1 MNRAVLLLAAALILP
16 CAAQAAN
23 PVFMEESA
31 RIASPDAHFPLNGA
45 VAVDRHFLIATS
57 TIVEGG
63 LYRSAV
69 FMFVRRSATA
79 WAYSQRLTD
88 VGPVAAEHK
97 HIAVDVFGNT
107 AAVSAAESLQ
117 VHEYQNGVWRIVAS
131 LAKPNNAFAFGSD
144 VAISSGYIL
153 VGGVS
158 ESRLVAY
165 VYERT
170 ESGQWLLTM
179 RLDGG
184 PTGNPTVAIGPHVD
198 IHLNNDG
205 LRAVVGSPGVA
216 GSGPIQTTEELGSA
230 YLFQRGADGRWSALG
245 EIFGPNATRT
255 GAGQVALADILA
267 LSGGEPG
274 SAVVWEDLT
283 ERGPGW
289 WPWGFFNSPDWLMN
303 GTALSLDASGDRFVL
318 TEAHDEDR
326 GAKAGSLTL
335 YDQQFHRDD
344 FFSPHHDPYIM
355 KVKMLASNARSG
367 LELGRSVSFRGDT
380 IAASSANGVYVFE
393 LTRAPTPRL
402 RIEDDFE
409 DGDAQGWEASS
420 TSWTVLAHAG
430 FNVYRQTSTTGASVA
445 ILGGMD
451 WTNQSIDVDVRPLA
465 FQGADRWAGVVAR
478 YVDDGNH
485 YGVRL
490 RSTNR
495 IEIVRR
501 LNGASKV
508 LGSAPFSVPLNVN
521 HRVRFEAVGTWLRL
535 YVGGNRVLQARD
547 SALKHG
553 AVGMRTFW
561 ARAQFDNVVVS
572 DNPAVV
578 VQYDNFQDGVLDHW
592 FTPEWVEP
600 ISQIT
605 STGSNR
611 VLAHSMLEGEIYT
624 LSGGPH
630 NPGYG
635 ELHDQM
641 IECRIRPVTVGTGGA
656 FGLVARFIN
665 TGTFVSVR
673 ASGDGQLAL
682 IARTPLGG
690 ESVLDA
696 APAILAVNQWHVL
709 RIEATDLHLR
719 VYLNGRFV
727 LQGLNPAP
735 EEMGGRYG
743 VVSKNALVHFD
754 DFLAQLP

>member
-1 MNRAVLLLAAALILP
+1 MVRAVLFLAASLILP
-16 CAAQAAN
+16 SAAQAAN
-23 PVFMEESA
+23 PVSMEQTA
-31 RIASPDAHFPLNGA
+31 RISSPDADFPLNGD
-45 VAVDRHFLIATS
+45 VAVDRNFLIAAS

-79 WAYSQRLTD
+79 WAYARRLTD
-88 VGPVAAEHK
+88 IGPLSAADK
-97 HIAVDVFGNT
+97 HIAVDVFGNI

-117 VHEYQNGVWRIVAS
+117 VHEYQKGVWRKVAT
-131 LAKPNNAFAFGSD
+131 LAKPHTAFAFGSD
-144 VAISSGYIL
+144 VAISSGYIV

-158 ESRLVAY
+158 DSRLVGY

-170 ESGQWLLTM
+170 ESGRWLLTA

-184 PTGNPTVAIGPHVD
+184 PTGNLTAAIGPQVD
-198 IHLNNDG
+198 VHLNDDG
-205 LRAVVGSPGVA
+205 LRAAIGSPGVA
-216 GSGPIQTTEELGSA
+216 GSGPIQTTEELGSV

-245 EIFGPNATRT
+245 EIFGPDATRT
-255 GAGQVALADILA
+255 GAWRVALADILA
-267 LSGGEPG
+267 FSSGEPG
-274 SAVVWEDLT
+274 SAAVWEDLT

-289 WPWGFFNSPDWLMN
+289 WPWGVFNSPDWLMN

-318 TEAHDEDR
+318 SEAHDEDR

-344 FFSPHHDPYIM
+344 FFAPHHDPYIM
-355 KVKMLASNARSG
+355 KVKMLASDARSG
-367 LELGRSVSFRGDT
+367 LELGRSVSFRGNT
-380 IAASSANGVYVFE
+380 IAASSSNGVYVFE
-393 LTRAPTPRL
+393 LTRAPTPRS

-409 DGDAQGWEASS
+409 DGDAQGWEPSS
-420 TSWTVLAHAG
+420 TSWTVIAHAG
-430 FNVYRQTSTTGASVA
+430 SNVYRQTNTTGESVA
-445 ILGGMD
+445 ILSGMD

-485 YGVRL
+485 YAVRL

-501 LNGASKV
+501 LNGGSKV
-508 LGSAPFSVPLNVN
+508 LGSASFSVPLNVN
-521 HRVRFEAVGTWLRL
+521 HRVRFEAVGAWLRV
-535 YVGGNRVLQARD
+535 YVGGRRVLQARD
-547 SALKHG
+547 STLKHG
-553 AVGMRTFW
+553 AVGLRTFW
-561 ARAQFDNVVVS
+561 ARAQFDNVGVS

-578 VQYDNFQDGVLDHW
+578 VQYDDFEGRVLDHW
-592 FTPEWVEP
+592 FTPEWMP
-600 ISQIT
+600 PTSQIT
-605 STGSNR
+605 STGGNR
-611 VLAHSMLEGEIYT
+611 VLAHSMTEGERYT

-641 IECRIRPVTVGTGGA
+641 IECRVRPVAYGAGGA

-682 IARTPLGG
+682 IARSPLGG
-690 ESVLDA
+690 ESVLDS
-696 APAILAVNQWHVL
+696 APAPLAVNQWHVL
-709 RIEATDLHLR
+709 RIEATGLHLR

-727 LQGLNPAP
+727 LQGVNPAP
-735 EEMGGRYG
+735 QEMGGRYG
-743 VVSKNALVHFD
+743 VMSKNALVHFD
-754 DFLAQLP
+754 NFLAQLP